1 MPVAQTYSSLL
12 EDARRYMERGFTAS
26 SDPDVFVQLP
36 KLVNLAERR
45 AARELKI
52 QGFQTVVTATMQAG
66 LAVYPKPTRWR
77 QTISVNWGSGTLNNT
92 RNILYPRGYEYI
104 RMYWPDQTVEMTS
117 SDELAYY
124 GDYDY
129 SNWLFAATPDDAYPF
144 EVIYYENP
152 EFLDDN
158 TQTNWLTEHAP
169 ELLLYGTLLEATP
182 FLKNDERIQTWQSMY
197 DRAAS
202 ATNGEDLQKIL
213 DRSSARA
220 KP

>member
-1 MPVAQTYSSLL
+1 
-12 EDARRYMERGFTAS
+12 
-26 SDPDVFVQLP
+26 
-36 KLVNLAERR
+36 
-45 AARELKI
+45 
-52 QGFQTVVTATMQAG
+52 
-66 LAVYPKPTRWR
+66 
-77 QTISVNWGSGTLNNT
+77 
-92 RNILYPRGYEYI
+92 
-104 RMYWPDQTVEMTS
+104 MYWPDQTVEMTS